1 MKKHY
6 VRVMK
11 ARYEN
16 EVKRKAGRNERR
28 PTLSKFHSFVKSG
41 VYKYRGSQQLG
52 TYANPHNSAN

>member
-6 VRVMK
+6 VGVMK

-28 PTLSKFHSFVKSG
+28 PTLLKFHSFVKSG
-41 VYKYRGSQQLG
+41 VYKYSGSERN
-52 TYANPHNSAN
+52 YANHNSAN